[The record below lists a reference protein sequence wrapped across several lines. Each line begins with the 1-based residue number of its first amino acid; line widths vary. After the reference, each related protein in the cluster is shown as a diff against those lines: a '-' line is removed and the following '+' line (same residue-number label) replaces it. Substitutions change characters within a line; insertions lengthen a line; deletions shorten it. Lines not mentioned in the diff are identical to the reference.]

1 MIRTVRNRSLECAVF
16 IAKLALCFGV
26 LAAVANAK
34 GAITPPPN
42 PPVVIVPPDL
52 PTPEE
57 REAARRKAAAQRQ
70 LRAALAST
78 IQDTRTNIVETA
90 ELTDE
95 QIAGLY
101 LRQMKRDVSPL
112 VCRVPT
118 NTVEYLIGAG
128 MRIDIAEGTTNAPAA
143 VTPETSPAED

>member
-1 MIRTVRNRSLECAVF
+1 MKRLSLF
-16 IAKLALCFGV
+16 LLALPV
-26 LAAVANAK
+26 VAIC
-34 GAITPPPN
+34 AITPPPS
-42 PPVVIVPPDL
+42 PPITIFPPDL

-112 VCRVPT
+112 VGRVPT

-128 MRIDIAEGTTNAPAA
+128 MRIDIAEGSTNAPAA
-143 VTPETSPAED
+143 VAPETSPAED